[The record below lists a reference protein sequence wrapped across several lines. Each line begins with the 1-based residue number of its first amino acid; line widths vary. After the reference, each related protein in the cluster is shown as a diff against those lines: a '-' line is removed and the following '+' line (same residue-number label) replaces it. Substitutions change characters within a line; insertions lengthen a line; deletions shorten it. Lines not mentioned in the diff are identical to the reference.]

1 MTEVD
6 KRQELSLREV
16 ELIREL
22 AQIRKEKSEE
32 LEFEKFDGYE
42 SAAWRS
48 FPGQKACCQYQI
60 RRNDIQYGLHPA
72 TRA

>member
-22 AQIRKEKSEE
+22 AQIRKVRWVRT
-32 LEFEKFDGYE
+32 
-42 SAAWRS
+42 AAS
-48 FPGQKACCQYQI
+48 DAVLYGQKACCQYQI

-72 TRA
+72 V